1 MKNILKYDSYDII
14 SSLVD
19 QLSHIFPYVKVVN
32 NRIYSSTIIDRSG
45 SPIVRID
52 SKRSV
57 KGLLLEVGECRVIIK
72 SIVNSSVNRNL
83 IAELI
88 RVFRILPRNF
98 EIVIEQDVNSEFW
111 NKVIE
116 SYPTLNWVKL

>member
-1 MKNILKYDSYDII
+1 MILKYDSYDII

-32 NRIYSSTIIDRSG
+32 KRIYSSTIIDRSG

-57 KGLLLEVGECRVIIK
+57 KGLLLEVGEGRVIIK

-83 IAELI
+83 IADLI

-98 EIVIEQDVNSEFW
+98 EIVIDQDVNSEFW